1 MSKNGTTRSNDAITC
16 TL

>member
-16 TL
+16 TP